1 MAYMFQGAS
10 LFNQDLSQWC
20 VTNIAGEPE
29 GFDDS
34 SGLAAENYPNWGNC
48 DSDDGDGEDGDGEDG
63 GDGDGEDGE
72 DGEDGDSGDAPPAT
86 INDFFILEGSG
97 SRAFKTELLTQAIS
111 QLNTQLDNSSQVTIM
126 DFLKGNVV
134 NGEVFMEF
142 DLQAIVDAING
153 ESSDTSEGDGTE
165 IEEDGEDEDIILP

>member
-63 GDGDGEDGE
+63 GDGEV
-72 DGEDGDSGDAPPAT
+72 GEDGDSGDAPPAT
-86 INDFFILEGSG
+86 INDFFILDGSG

-111 QLNTQLDNSSQVTIM
+111 QLNAQLDNSSQVTIM

-134 NGEVFMEF
+134 NDEVFMEF

-153 ESSDTSEGDGTE
+153 ESSDTSEGDGIE
-165 IEEDGEDEDIILP
+165 IEEDGEDDDEIVQ